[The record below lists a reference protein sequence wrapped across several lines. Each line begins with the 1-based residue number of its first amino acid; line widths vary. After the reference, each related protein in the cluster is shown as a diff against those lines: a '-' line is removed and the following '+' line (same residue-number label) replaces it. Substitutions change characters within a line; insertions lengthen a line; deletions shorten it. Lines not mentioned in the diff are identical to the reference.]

1 MGSTCQHVTYDWSV
15 DHHVVKRFSS
25 MLENAMAFI
34 PIEDVAEV
42 VMSYRFPGG
51 NVAKNVFNV
60 REAGLGGW
68 DAASLT
74 SLTDTF
80 IDWETNTAKTLRS
93 NQVVCFSVAARDL
106 STQAGAVIE
115 RGVNIVGAA
124 NNFMLP
130 AQVTLA
136 VKSVTGFAGRSFR
149 GRHYWIGL
157 WETSVSGDF
166 VDTTVANNIVAAL
179 NTLRTLLP
187 NGTPTSRLVVASRY
201 ANGQPRAAGV
211 ANDILTYQLVDNRVD
226 TQRRRLI
233 GEGQ

>member
-1 MGSTCQHVTYDWSV
+1 
-15 DHHVVKRFSS
+15 
-25 MLENAMAFI
+25 MAFI

-42 VMSYRFPGG
+42 IMSYRFPGG

-74 SLTDTF
+74 SLTDEF
-80 IDWETNTAKTLRS
+80 IAWETDTAKLSRS
-93 NQVVCFSVAARDL
+93 NEVTCFNVTARDL

-124 NNFMLP
+124 TNPMLP

-136 VKSVTGFAGRSFR
+136 VKAVTGFAGRSFR

-157 WETSVSGDF
+157 WETSVVGDF
-166 VDTTVANNIVAAL
+166 VISAAATGIVAAL
-179 NTLRTLLP
+179 NTLRTALP
-187 NGTPTSRLVVASRY
+187 NGTPTARLVVASRY
-201 ANGQPRAAGV
+201 ANGQPRAAGI